1 MKVIKSIHDYE
12 KFKENLFKKLDDKN
26 KEEKIKKF
34 KKWFC
39 SVYDKQKRIYFDKK
53 LIFSLYDSY
62 LKVLRDGEYWIG
74 CVGQGGTGK
83 TTMMKQILY
92 TLDPTFSNQRVS
104 LDIDSFIDSLDN
116 AKPYTSH
123 LLDEPDDQHHALSKK
138 GRLLKNIVGRVR
150 QENLFIGVN
159 ATELTAI
166 PTLFYNKLNSIVYMP
181 QYPVFYYF
189 KNTSLKWQ
197 FPVQIIKSRYR
208 DEGYSVFKR
217 VLSFNHI
224 KGNFSG
230 EVPLEKKEEKK
241 YLHKK
246 KKDLINWFKKYK
258 DFKKKKKDINILDNP
273 ETREATIKFLSD
285 SGKLKQKEIGEM
297 FKISPRRI
305 RYILKKSGG
314 TREHRNRHP
323 NIDIKEKNLEL
334 EQG

>member
-1 MKVIKSIHDYE
+1 MKVVKSIHDYK
-12 KFKENLFKKLDDKN
+12 KFKENLFKGLEDQNKTEKL
-26 KEEKIKKF
+26 KKF

-39 SVYDKQKRIYFDKK
+39 SVYDKRKRIYFDKK

-62 LKVLRDGEYWIG
+62 LKVLRDGEHWFG

-92 TLDPTFSNQRVS
+92 TLDPTFSNERVC
-104 LDIDSFIDSLDN
+104 LDIDRFIDSLDN

-138 GRLLKNIVGRVR
+138 GRLLKSIVGRVR

-166 PTLFYNKLNSIVYMP
+166 PTLMYNKLNSIVYMP

-217 VLSFNHI
+217 VLGFNHI
-224 KGNFSG
+224 KGNFAK

-241 YLHKK
+241 YLFKK
-246 KKDLINWFKKYK
+246 KKDLKDWFKKYK
-258 DFKKKKKDINILDNP
+258 DFKEKKKEFNTFDDPQVRIN
-273 ETREATIKFLSD
+273 TITYLYKKR
-285 SGKLKQKEIGEM
+285 KLTHKEIGKI
-297 FKISPRRI
+297 FKISRI
-305 RYILKKSGG
+305 RIGQILKKNGVRGKDSNG
-314 TREHRNRHP
+314 HS
-323 NIDIKEKNLEL
+323 NIDIKEKDLEL
-334 EQG
+334 VKG